1 MKISTTASNGLI
13 GLLALMCGVS
23 IASAYY
29 AQPLLGEIGRAFGMP
44 DSVSGAIPMYSQL
57 GIAIGALL
65 FLPLGD
71 IVDDRKLVLSMGIA
85 HIVALVSVALAPT
98 AHTLLGAMT
107 LMGLTTI
114 TPYLLPAYA
123 AKIVRPEQRGH
134 VTGLLARGIFAGIL
148 LARTVSG
155 YIGHY
160 FTWNTIYWMA
170 SVLMVAM
177 SVLLARQMPS
187 TPPKSGIRYGKLLA
201 SLLTVFREQP
211 QLRFAAA
218 RQGLMFGAFNA
229 FWVSLVFLL
238 EGPAFRMGS
247 DTAGL
252 FGVVGVAGAFAA
264 PLFGKL
270 ADRRGPLFS
279 VRIGTAL
286 ATLSWLI
293 LAAFGHS
300 IIGLAIGVL
309 LLDLGVTASHV
320 SNQAIIYQLGP
331 EIRGRVST
339 IYILGLFV
347 GGTVLSGLTAL
358 VWTRFGWL
366 GVCALG
372 IVACGSALALGF
384 AKTNRGAMVPQ
395 PAA

>member
-1 MKISTTASNGLI
+1 MDKSTNVSNGLI

-44 DSVSGAIPMYSQL
+44 DSVSGTIPMYSQL

-85 HIVALVSVALAPT
+85 HVVALVAVALAPT
-98 AHTLLGAMT
+98 APSLLGAMA
-107 LMGLTTI
+107 LMGLTTV

-123 AKIVRPEQRGH
+123 AKIVSPERRGH

-148 LARTVSG
+148 LARTASG
-155 YIGHY
+155 YIGHV

-177 SVLLARQMPS
+177 TVLLAKQMPS
-187 TPPKSGIRYGKLLA
+187 TPPKSEVRYVKLLA

-211 QLRFAAA
+211 QLRYAAA

-229 FWVSLVFLL
+229 FWISLVFLL
-238 EGPAFRMGS
+238 EGRAFRMGS

-279 VRIGTAL
+279 VRIGTAT
-286 ATLSWLI
+286 ATFSWLI

-300 IIGLAIGVL
+300 IVGLTIGVL

-320 SNQAIIYQLGP
+320 SNQAIIYQLGQ

-347 GGTVLSGLTAL
+347 GGSVLSGLTAL
-358 VWTRFGWL
+358 VWAQFGWL

-372 IVACGSALALGF
+372 IMACGGALAIGLAETGRD
-384 AKTNRGAMVPQ
+384 AVVPQ